1 MEPNVIINEI
11 LQNPLHEMY
20 QSYLSKKIKIVCSK
34 IKFEKNDIKWIIY
47 DPKIT
52 SAKKSR
58 LFLFTSYDPK
68 SLTANP
74 IEKSL
79 IGTRGKDYGFC
90 DPGNKE
96 IYISILA
103 IQGDLNGKNILKQI
117 NNNLNLI
124 GKTYKLSGVTKN
136 KRDFLADVILDEITH
151 IVTKSN
157 HGDDEYDET
166 LERFRYIYYSKL

>member
-1 MEPNVIINEI
+1 MEPNVISNEI

-34 IKFEKNDIKWIIY
+34 IKFEKNDIKWII
-47 DPKIT
+47 
-52 SAKKSR
+52 
-58 LFLFTSYDPK
+58 YDPK

>member
-34 IKFEKNDIKWIIY
+34 IKFEKNDIKWII
-47 DPKIT
+47 
-52 SAKKSR
+52 
-58 LFLFTSYDPK
+58 YDPK

-151 IVTKSN
+151 IVTKLN